1 MLRNTEDILWN
12 EWKVWNA
19 NTERRKKD
27 PISGVRNA
35 DLIQMKSQI
44 WLEKM
49 SSVNMEIISLI

>member
-1 MLRNTEDILWN
+1 MN
-12 EWKVWNA
+12 EKF
-19 NTERRKKD
+19 EMQIQKGKKKSD

>member
-1 MLRNTEDILWN
+1 MKWMKSLKCKYRKE
-12 EWKVWNA
+12 KK
-19 NTERRKKD
+19 KKD